1 MNLAVISNRTTWAAK
16 LEKLLTWCVWPE
28 RAVKMQHHRLQKAIV
43 SQTCP
48 AGAKI
53 TPNLHCHSSEGHY
66 CVKDPKKRSTK
77 YEIKSLGHF
86 HQIFSITF
94 LWFGYENNRCIA
106 SLSLCMYL
114 TVLTVINS
122 HLGCDEQDVV
132 LNPPPA
138 TSLFISTSD
147 VTVRSTRN
155 SNLSRTL
162 LTIWRSI
169 HSQLKACQSILFT
182 ALLAFY
188 IWYWNRSHILA
199 TGNLDHVSLLVTSAL
214 QSSSPHVHAGS
225 PVFYLFNQI
234 FCLHRGL
241 V

>member
-66 CVKDPKKRSTK
+66 CVKGPKKRSTK

-86 HQIFSITF
+86 QQIFSITF

-132 LNPPPA
+132 LNRPPLQHLCL
-138 TSLFISTSD
+138 SLP
-147 VTVRSTRN
+147 VM
-155 SNLSRTL
+155 
-162 LTIWRSI
+162 
-169 HSQLKACQSILFT
+169 
-182 ALLAFY
+182 
-188 IWYWNRSHILA
+188 
-199 TGNLDHVSLLVTSAL
+199 SLLGRLEIATCHARYW
-214 QSSSPHVHAGS
+214 QYGAPFIRSSKLAKA
-225 PVFYLFNQI
+225 
-234 FCLHRGL
+234 FCLLHFWRFTYDIEIVHTFL
-241 V
+241 PQET